1 MNSEQIAPCPM
12 CGRTDTLFVE
22 PDERGSGGQWVGPI
36 HVGCCQNEGCGLI
49 LCREDKDEA
58 IAAWNNR
65 PAQAELVSALERID
79 KMMREL
85 RAIKSRPIA
94 NSGFSTGP
102 ALHFDQAR
110 RIALDARREVRATL
124 SKYRTDGGV

>member
-1 MNSEQIAPCPM
+1 MNSIEQI
-12 CGRTDTLFVE
+12 D
-22 PDERGSGGQWVGPI
+22 
-36 HVGCCQNEGCGLI
+36 
-49 LCREDKDEA
+49 REA
-58 IAAWNNR
+58 GIAADQGAIDAAR
-65 PAQAELVSALERID
+65 ALSARDCGALQSEMRVARQKYLAEAFAAHRRTAQAELVSALERID

-124 SKYRTDGGV
+124 SKYSTDGGV